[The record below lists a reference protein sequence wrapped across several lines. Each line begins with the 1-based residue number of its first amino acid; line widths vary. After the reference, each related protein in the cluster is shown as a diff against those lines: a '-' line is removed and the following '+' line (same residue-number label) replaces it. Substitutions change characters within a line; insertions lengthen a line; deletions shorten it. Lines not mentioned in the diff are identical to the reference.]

1 MENDVEN
8 LSRLIQDAGMIDG
21 PMRSL
26 GVPHASEFPGQAR
39 MIQDGQPIRIVG
51 LPRSA
56 EFPGVDEQP
65 MMGTYRDNLLREME
79 ERKNLALLEEM
90 NMSLPPLGMIDPSK
104 LVDSADIREY
114 PIHSNHQQGGETPF
128 MMMLIPMTDDVG
140 KQENQ
145 QMADGLNQ
153 ASVGQQ
159 MAGVPQL
166 NQEMQENKQET
177 QHGVLNTQAGNGAN
191 QEKQQQLIQQQQQQ
205 TMTMQQKQQEQH
217 QSNMQQNQKQ
227 QPHRQTMQNDELIG
241 AHSTH
246 DESTVKP
253 GPDVKKPA
261 APGKGKTIVHDELR
275 QSEHENLIEQSEDDL
290 ESRV

>member
-39 MIQDGQPIRIVG
+39 MIQDG
-51 LPRSA
+51 
-56 EFPGVDEQP
+56 QP

-205 TMTMQQKQQEQH
+205 TMTMQQEQH